1 MNLLIL
7 DNDECLGYFGFISN
21 MYSTILGD
29 HFLSNKIESS
39 QKNRISAENLFIK
52 FAVDLLNLGFARP
65 ALKDLF
71 KMIKNLKQKNIINYL
86 VMYTSASR
94 NSNSRENPYV
104 NWVGMLRNIFE
115 EYAKEYK
122 PDIVLYDLDHS
133 GRSDEN
139 PQRMSKDGATQKSV
153 DVVLKR
159 LGLNPAL
166 VNNVIFMD
174 DRPEN
179 IYKWN
184 ESKLVRLGVRQYF
197 YLPKFDLVEKLCRKY
212 DSSFTK
218 LGLMTPSSIVRQCY
232 NEEVEDMISEN
243 QQIGGMRQDNDGFT
257 DNEII
262 SFFKTLFK

>member
-1 MNLLIL
+1 MKLLIL

-21 MYSTILGD
+21 MYGNILGN
-29 HFLSNKIESS
+29 HFLSNKIESNHY
-39 QKNRISAENLFIK
+39 NRILAEKLFIK

-94 NSNSRENPYV
+94 NSNSRENPYI

-115 EYAKEYK
+115 EYASEYK
-122 PDIVLYDLDHS
+122 SHIQLYDLDHS

-139 PQRMSKDGATQKSV
+139 PPRMSKDGATQKSV

-166 VNNVIFMD
+166 VSNVIFMD

-197 YLPKFDLVEKLCRKY
+197 YLPKFDLVEKLCKKY
-212 DSSFTK
+212 DSSFSK
-218 LGLMTPSSIVRQCY
+218 LGMRTPSSIARHCY

-243 QQIGGMRQDNDGFT
+243 QKIGGIRQDNDGLNN
-257 DNEII
+257 NEIM
-262 SFFKTLFK
+262 SFFRNLFK